1 MTEDRF
7 DLYEELTRDG
17 LSRADLFRR
26 GAALGLTVPTIAAIA
41 AACGNTSN
49 STSGA
54 VSPSGVTQ
62 IGTAVTTPAPTAEL
76 AQLKWGLFYEP
87 SSLDWIYSYNYEE
100 NTVVTNVT
108 ECLMR
113 LTPQFD
119 IIPSLAESYKLADD
133 LTHVYTIRQGVTFH
147 DGTPMTTADV
157 IYSMKRN
164 LNPNSYWFFAYTNVK
179 SVDQTGPWEVTVRM
193 KRADVTFPGLMST
206 PAGGVGPA
214 AYVKAKGKNY
224 GTPAA
229 GPVGTGPFR
238 FTGWN
243 QGANIAL
250 ERNDAYWDKA
260 HAPMTKAIQFSFI
273 PEESTMTTGLLSGEI
288 DGAYHTPYSGLN
300 QLKSSSAGKLYL
312 GKSML
317 FTVIYISTTTGPLA
331 DNNIRRALL
340 MAIDRKALAQTVY
353 NGAATPLPNTQLPLA
368 QWGYAQ
374 PQAAA
379 AFARLPQ
386 PKVDIAGAKKLA
398 AKGDTSGTVVIA
410 TRASFQRYINIASI
424 IQDAGKKIGLNVTI
438 KAINPND
445 YGDLFF
451 SSDARKG
458 IDLFVSE
465 NYADIPEPL
474 ETLYDTVTP
483 QPPDAAVSYNYNEY
497 DNPTVTKALDQAISE
512 SNESKRAALV
522 IKAQSVLAEQP
533 ANLPLVSPAV
543 PLFMS
548 SRVTGA
554 PASFCYLYYPWAR
567 DVGAA

>member
-1 MTEDRF
+1 MPEDRF

-17 LSRADLFRR
+17 LSRSDLFRR

-41 AACGNTSN
+41 AACGNTSK
-49 STSGA
+49 STSVVSGA
-54 VSPSGVTQ
+54 AGVTQ
-62 IGTAVTTPAPTAEL
+62 IGTDVTTPAPSGEL

-113 LTPQFD
+113 LTPQFE
-119 IIPSLAESYKLADD
+119 IEPSLAESYKLADD
-133 LTHVYTIRQGVTFH
+133 LTHVYTIRQGVKFH

-157 IYSMKRN
+157 IYSLKRN
-164 LNPNSYWFFAYTNVK
+164 QNPNSYWFFAYANVK

-206 PAGGVGPA
+206 PAGGVGPE
-214 AYVKAKGKNY
+214 AYIKAKGKNY

-229 GPVGTGPFR
+229 GPVGTGPFK

-250 ERNDAYWDKA
+250 ERNDAYWDTA
-260 HAPMTKAIQFSFI
+260 HAPMTKAVQFSFI

-300 QLKSSSAGKLYL
+300 QLRSTSAGKLYL
-312 GKSML
+312 GKSMI
-317 FTVIYISTTTGPLA
+317 FTVIYVATTGGPMA
-331 DNNIRRALL
+331 DINIRKALL
-340 MAIDRKALAQTVY
+340 MAVDRKALAQTVY
-353 NGAATPLPNTQLPLA
+353 NGAATPLPNTQIPLG
-368 QWGYAQ
+368 QWGYAR

-379 AFARLPQ
+379 AYAKLPP
-386 PKVDIAGAKKLA
+386 PKVDIAAAKKLA

-424 IQDAGKKIGLNVTI
+424 IQDAGKKIGLNIQI

-474 ETLYDTVTP
+474 ETLYATVTP
-483 QPPDAAVSYNYNEY
+483 QPPDAAVSYNFNDYN
-497 DNPTVTKALDQAISE
+497 NPMVTQPLDQAIGE
-512 SNESKRAALV
+512 SDDNKRAALI

>member
-26 GAALGLTVPTIAAIA
+26 GAALGLSVPAIAAIA
-41 AACGNTSN
+41 AACGSGSSGGSG
-49 STSGA
+49 STGT
-54 VSPSGVTQ
+54 SGVTEV
-62 IGTAVTTPAPTAEL
+62 GTAVTTPAPTGEL

-108 ECLMR
+108 ECLMQ

-119 IIPSLAESYKLADD
+119 IVPALAESYKQADD

-147 DGTPMTTADV
+147 DGSSMTTADV
-157 IYSMKRN
+157 LYSLKRN
-164 LNPNSYWFFAYTNVK
+164 LNPNSYWFFAFTNVK
-179 SVDQTGPWEVTVRM
+179 SIDQTGPWEITVRM
-193 KRADVTFPGLMST
+193 KRADVTFPGLMAT
-206 PAGGVGPA
+206 PAGGVGPQ
-214 AYVKAKGKNY
+214 AYIKSKGKNY
-224 GTPAA
+224 GTPGA
-229 GPVGTGPFR
+229 GPVGTGPFK
-238 FTGWN
+238 FTSWN

-250 ERNDAYWDKA
+250 ARHDGYWDTA
-260 HAPMTKAIQFSFI
+260 HAPKTKAIQFSFI

-300 QLKSSSAGKLYL
+300 QLRSTSAGKLYL

-317 FTVIYISTTTGPLA
+317 FTVIYVSTTTGPMA
-331 DNNIRRALL
+331 DANIRRALL
-340 MAIDRKALAQTVY
+340 MAVDRKALAQTVY
-353 NGAATPLPNTQLPLA
+353 NGAATPLPSTQLPLG
-368 QWGYAQ
+368 QWGYARS
-374 PQAAA
+374 QAAA
-379 AFARLPQ
+379 AFAKLPQ
-386 PKVDIAGAKKLA
+386 PEVDIEGAKKLA
-398 AKGDTSGTVVIA
+398 AKGDTSGTIVIG

-424 IQDAGKKIGLNVTI
+424 IQDAGKKIGLDIRI

-483 QPPDAAVSYNYNEY
+483 QPANAVVSYNYDNY
-497 DNPTVTKALDQAISE
+497 DNPTVTKDLHSAIGE
-512 SNESKRAALV
+512 TDDDKRAAL
-522 IKAQSVLAEQP
+522 IIDAQSVLAKQP

-543 PLFMS
+543 PLFLN

-567 DVGAA
+567 DVGAP

>member
-26 GAALGLTVPTIAAIA
+26 GAALGLSVPAIAAIA
-41 AACGNTSN
+41 AACGSGSSGGSG
-49 STSGA
+49 STGA
-54 VSPSGVTQ
+54 SGVTEV
-62 IGTAVTTPAPTAEL
+62 GTAVTTPAPSGEL

-113 LTPQFD
+113 LTPQFE
-119 IIPSLAESYKLADD
+119 IVPSLAESYKLADD
-133 LTHVYTIRQGVTFH
+133 LTHVYTIRQGVKFH
-147 DGTPMTTADV
+147 DGSPMTTADV
-157 IYSMKRN
+157 MYSLKRN
-164 LNPNSYWFFAYTNVK
+164 QNPNSYWFFAFTNVK
-179 SVDQTGPWEVTVRM
+179 SIDQTGPWEVTVRM
-193 KRADVTFPGLMST
+193 KRADVTFPGLMAT
-206 PAGGVGPA
+206 PAGGVGPQ
-214 AYVKAKGKNY
+214 AYIKAKGKNY

-229 GPVGTGPFR
+229 GPVGTGPFK
-238 FTGWN
+238 FTSWN

-250 ERNDAYWDKA
+250 ARHDEYWDTE
-260 HAPMTKAIQFSFI
+260 HAPKTKAVQFSFI

-300 QLKSSSAGKLYL
+300 QLRSTSAGKLYL

-317 FTVIYISTTTGPLA
+317 FTVIYIATTTGPMA
-331 DNNIRRALL
+331 DVNIRRALL

-353 NGAATPLPNTQLPLA
+353 NGAATPLPNTQLPLG
-368 QWGYAQ
+368 QWGYARS
-374 PQAAA
+374 QAAA
-379 AFARLPQ
+379 AFAKLPQ
-386 PKVDIAGAKKLA
+386 PEVDVEGAKKLA
-398 AKGDTSGTVVIA
+398 AKGDTSGTVVIG

-424 IQDAGKKIGLNVTI
+424 IQDAGKKIGLDIRI

-483 QPPDAAVSYNYNEY
+483 QPPDAAVSYNYDNY
-497 DNPTVTKALDQAISE
+497 DNPMVTQDLDKAIGE
-512 SNESKRAALV
+512 SDDDKRAAL
-522 IKAQSVLAEQP
+522 IIDAQSVLAKQP

-543 PLFMS
+543 PLFLN

-567 DVGAA
+567 DVGAP

>member
-1 MTEDRF
+1 
-7 DLYEELTRDG
+7 
-17 LSRADLFRR
+17 
-26 GAALGLTVPTIAAIA
+26 
-41 AACGNTSN
+41 
-49 STSGA
+49 
-54 VSPSGVTQ
+54 
-62 IGTAVTTPAPTAEL
+62 
-76 AQLKWGLFYEP
+76 
-87 SSLDWIYSYNYEE
+87 
-100 NTVVTNVT
+100 
-108 ECLMR
+108 
-113 LTPQFD
+113 
-119 IIPSLAESYKLADD
+119 SLAESYKLADD
-133 LTHVYTIRQGVTFH
+133 LTHVYTIRQGVKFH

-157 IYSMKRN
+157 IYSLKRN
-164 LNPNSYWFFAYTNVK
+164 QNPNSYWFFAFTNVK

-193 KRADVTFPGLMST
+193 KKADVTFPGLMST
-206 PAGGVGPA
+206 PAGGVGPE

-229 GPVGTGPFR
+229 GPVGTGPFK
-238 FTGWN
+238 FAGWN

-250 ERNDAYWDKA
+250 ERNDAYWDTA

-300 QLKSSSAGKLYL
+300 QLRSTSAGKLYL
-312 GKSML
+312 GKSMI
-317 FTVIYISTTTGPLA
+317 FTVIYVATTTGPMA
-331 DNNIRRALL
+331 DVNIRRALL
-340 MAIDRKALAQTVY
+340 MAVDRKALAQTVY
-353 NGAATPLPNTQLPLA
+353 NGAATPLPNTQIPLG
-368 QWGYAQ
+368 QWGYART
-374 PQAAA
+374 QAAA
-379 AFARLPQ
+379 AYAKLPP
-386 PKVDIAGAKKLA
+386 PKVDVAGAKKLA

-424 IQDAGKKIGLNVTI
+424 IQDAGKKIGLNIQI

-474 ETLYDTVTP
+474 ETLYATVTP
-483 QPPDAAVSYNYNEY
+483 QPPDAAVSYNFNDYN
-497 DNPTVTKALDQAISE
+497 NPMVTQPLDQAIGE
-512 SNESKRAALV
+512 SDDNTRAALI

-543 PLFMS
+543 PLFLS

-567 DVGAA
+567 DIGAA